1 MRNNWRVCPERVFY
15 SIERVFDNY
24 MLGRMS
30 RLEYCQ
36 RVGYLLQ
43 TREVR

>member
-1 MRNNWRVCPERVFY
+1 MRNNWRVCPEPVSH

-43 TREVR
+43 IKEVR